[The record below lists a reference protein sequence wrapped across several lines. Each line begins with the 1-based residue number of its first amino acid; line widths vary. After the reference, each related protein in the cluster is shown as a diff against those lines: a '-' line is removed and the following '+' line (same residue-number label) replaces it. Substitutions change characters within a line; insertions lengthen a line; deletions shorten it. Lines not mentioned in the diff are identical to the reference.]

1 MKPAGPDPKEFAFT
15 QRRKNV
21 LYALAI
27 VGPILMFSGSDLS
40 VKAFFMSALPMAFL
54 LWVISRAKTKPP
66 AKKK

>member
-1 MKPAGPDPKEFAFT
+1 MSNKPAEKEFAFT

-40 VKAFFMSALPMAFL
+40 VKAFFMSAVPMAFL
-54 LWVISRAKTKPP
+54 LWIISRAKTKPP

>member
-1 MKPAGPDPKEFAFT
+1 MKQESAPKEFAFT
-15 QRRKNV
+15 RTRKNV

-27 VGPILMFSGSDLS
+27 MGPILMFSGSDLS
-40 VKAFFMSALPMAFL
+40 VKSFFVSAVPMAFL